1 MRGLYLFIIW
11 HNAAK
16 KEAAIMQNIN
26 KRFEVFRTYEVNWSD
41 KLFRVNLSRFYGKKL
56 PKSCRKEKEVGFG
69 AFKVVLVYDNK
80 QRLTCGKNKKMIN
93 AKARYRK
100 LCGGN
105 VIHASDNEAETNEN
119 LLFLFGKNIEEI
131 KSERKRTKPLAYKH
145 DLVGAQ
151 GWKSQA
157 EVIDFARKISGV
169 EVCESK
175 QDYQFS
181 ALDPF
186 LLSRLLNA
194 KKSKWPCSAK
204 YFIMVNGKE
213 LPIYI
218 HKSKPQKT
226 K

>member
-69 AFKVVLVYDNK
+69 TFKVVLVYDNK
-80 QRLTCGKNKKMIN
+80 QRLTRGKNKKMIN

-131 KSERKRTKPLAYKH
+131 KAEKKRTNPVVYKH
-145 DLVGAQ
+145 DLIGAK
-151 GWKSQA
+151 GWENPE
-157 EVIDFARKISGV
+157 EVINFARKISGV
-169 EVCESK
+169 EVCEGCQGSE
-175 QDYQFS
+175 FS
-181 ALDPF
+181 AFDPF

-194 KKSKWPCSAK
+194 EKSKWPFSAK
-204 YFIMVNGKE
+204 YFIKVNGEK

-218 HKSKPQKT
+218 RKSKPQKT